1 MADFVFC
8 KSFWDTNCATTLMPE
23 FLDFFSSE
31 IAVTKC
37 SVTCTPPII
46 CCCCLYFGDL
56 PCSRARSGVGPS
68 ADTEVVGGFQRRAE
82 ASGCPYEAAASAGQP
97 LRTRGPASSAL
108 FSTRRCSLSLPLPL
122 RWRTTPRSRRSSG
135 LRSRRAPSPRSRSST
150 RQLASRR
157 AWPTSRCAAPL
168 THRTPPL
175 GLLRASSNA
184 SARPARPPLERSRV
198 LFATA

>member
-1 MADFVFC
+1 MAIFLEKLLEEKRPSTFC
-8 KSFWDTNCATTLMPE
+8 ECISGNFANRMFRDLHSPNYLLLSSLFWRSPMLAGLLRSRPE
-23 FLDFFSSE
+23 RR
-31 IAVTKC
+31 
-37 SVTCTPPII
+37 
-46 CCCCLYFGDL
+46 YRG
-56 PCSRARSGVGPS
+56 
-68 ADTEVVGGFQRRAE
+68 VGGFQRRAE
-82 ASGCPYEAAASAGQP
+82 ASGCPYETAASASQP
-97 LRTRGPASSAL
+97 LRARGPASSAL

-168 THRTPPL
+168 THHAPPL

-184 SARPARPPLERSRV
+184 SARPARPALERSRV